1 MPIKQKSQEITKYLL
16 SLFFFLPLLVH
27 SQNQPG
33 IPKPSGPVDLN
44 DTSDLVIYIIIPAI
58 ILILFLVFRKR
69 IFKIKEEKQ
78 ERLQKD
84 REEKG
89 N

>member
-1 MPIKQKSQEITKYLL
+1 MPINHKTQVITKCLL
-16 SLFFFLPLLVH
+16 SLFFFLPLLVY

-33 IPKPSGPVDLN
+33 IPKPSGPVDLSDN
-44 DTSDLVIYIIIPAI
+44 WDLVIYIVIPAI

-78 ERLQKD
+78 ERIQKD

>member
-1 MPIKQKSQEITKYLL
+1 MLVNHKTQVISKCLL
-16 SLFFFLPLLVH
+16 SLFFFLPLLAFA
-27 SQNQPG
+27 QNQPG
-33 IPKPSGPVDLN
+33 IPKSSGPVDLN

-78 ERLQKD
+78 ERIQKD
-84 REEKG
+84 REEKEI
-89 N
+89 

>member
-1 MPIKQKSQEITKYLL
+1 MPVLQKTQEIAKYLL
-16 SLFFFLPLLVH
+16 SLFFFLPLLVY

-33 IPKPSGPVDLN
+33 IPKPSGPVNLN
-44 DTSDLVIYIIIPAI
+44 DTSDLVIYIIIPVI

-78 ERLQKD
+78 ERIQKD

>member
-1 MPIKQKSQEITKYLL
+1 MPDIQKTQEIAKYLL
-16 SLFFFLPLLVH
+16 SLFFFLPLLAY

-33 IPKPSGPVDLN
+33 IPKPSGPIDLN
-44 DTSDLVIYIIIPAI
+44 DTSDLVIYIIIPGI
-58 ILILFLVFRKR
+58 ILIVFLVFRKR

-78 ERLQKD
+78 EG

-89 N
+89 D